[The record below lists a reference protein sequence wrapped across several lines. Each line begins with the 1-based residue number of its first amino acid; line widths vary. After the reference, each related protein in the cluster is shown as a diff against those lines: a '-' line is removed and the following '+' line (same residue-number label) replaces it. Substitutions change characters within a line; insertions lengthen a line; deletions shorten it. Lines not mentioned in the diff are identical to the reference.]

1 MSAEVLPLYKGMEVQ
16 EVEVNKI
23 RSKFRLRTPNDEK
36 IHEIAGSIK
45 LCGLINPVTIDAN
58 FYLLA
63 GYHRWKAFE
72 LLGYTHIPA
81 VIHDEDKL
89 RGELVEVE
97 ENLSRNELNAIEE
110 SEHLGRR
117 EEILE
122 ELGMLMPFG
131 GNQYSNGKV
140 TVKERAEG
148 IGMKIRM
155 YQLKKQILNI
165 EEEVRDLQ
173 RDMRDLQRE
182 LRNADNDDEV
192 ADIEARLDPL
202 QAQIDA
208 EMDTLETQTTAY
220 QSLMQEYQ
228 QEQNQQEANRNAA
241 AQNLIIATLC
251 DFGNTLRSLQ
261 NDEHVTVVMQNFNDN
276 LDQVYVFD
284 YADVAGCS
292 SAEELLEDAIAYQ
305 L

>member
-1 MSAEVLPLYKGMEVQ
+1 CAITLTAFLGLSALQSIAQQNEDFSDAIRDLDIMSNIFEAALEPRRDSDSFRPVSILDEANYLAEQGMVFSFIQPGGRGMMAFIDIDDMPGAAFAEM
-16 EVEVNKI
+16 
-23 RSKFRLRTPNDEK
+23 
-36 IHEIAGSIK
+36 EI
-45 LCGLINPVTIDAN
+45 
-58 FYLLA
+58 
-63 GYHRWKAFE
+63 
-72 LLGYTHIPA
+72 
-81 VIHDEDKL
+81 
-89 RGELVEVE
+89 
-97 ENLSRNELNAIEE
+97 NLSEMAREISTEV
-110 SEHLGRR
+110 RR
-117 EEILE
+117 AMPSGAFPFAGGAFNSIAMLE
-122 ELGMLMPFG
+122 E
-131 GNQYSNGKV
+131 
-140 TVKERAEG
+140 EAEE
-148 IGMKIRM
+148 MEEMSEDIRD
-155 YQLKKQILNI
+155 QQ
-165 EEEVRDLQ
+165 EEVRDLQ

-192 ADIEARLDPL
+192 ADIEARIDPL

-251 DFGNTLRSLQ
+251 DYGNTLRSLQ